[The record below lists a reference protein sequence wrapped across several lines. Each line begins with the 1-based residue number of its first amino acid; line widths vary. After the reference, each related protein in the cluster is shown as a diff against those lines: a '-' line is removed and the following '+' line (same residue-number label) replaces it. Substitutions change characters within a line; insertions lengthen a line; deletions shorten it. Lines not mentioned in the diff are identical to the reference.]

1 MPAKLA
7 LMVEISRKEK
17 YTDGLRIFRIQELL
31 PVSLEIR
38 VQYGGG
44 GEITRVRLN
53 ETRFGPDISRP
64 KKHPFQ

>member
-1 MPAKLA
+1 MDDKDFCLKSNMPAKLA

-44 GEITRVRLN
+44 GEITR
-53 ETRFGPDISRP
+53 SRE
-64 KKHPFQ
+64 FD

>member
-44 GEITRVRLN
+44 GEITR
-53 ETRFGPDISRP
+53 SRE
-64 KKHPFQ
+64 FD